1 MIGRPRVADHGSAS
15 PQSSAPRQPKI
26 FSAKAFAEAWGNP
39 DLTRDQIAASF
50 GMSNLHT
57 WRVAKRLGLPPR
69 QIGPRPKAVP
79 EAFIRAAWLAGVG
92 SHEIAARAGISPDT
106 LFVRAKAMGLA
117 LRGSGV
123 KPKMTLMEFDEI
135 SLRERLAASAA
146 ETRAA
151 LINAEMADRVN
162 GRFAA

>member
-1 MIGRPRVADHGSAS
+1 MKHTSKTS
-15 PQSSAPRQPKI
+15 TQSSAPRQPKI
-26 FSAKAFAEAWGNP
+26 FSAKAFADAWINP
-39 DLTRDQIAASF
+39 DVTRDQIAARF

-69 QIGPRPKAVP
+69 RIGPRIKAVP

-92 SHEIAARAGISPDT
+92 SHEIAARAGICPDT
-106 LFVRAKAMGLA
+106 LFHRAKAMGLP

-123 KPKMTLMEFDEI
+123 RPKMTLMEFDAI
-135 SLRERLAASAA
+135 ALRERLAAAA
-146 ETRAA
+146 RVERAA